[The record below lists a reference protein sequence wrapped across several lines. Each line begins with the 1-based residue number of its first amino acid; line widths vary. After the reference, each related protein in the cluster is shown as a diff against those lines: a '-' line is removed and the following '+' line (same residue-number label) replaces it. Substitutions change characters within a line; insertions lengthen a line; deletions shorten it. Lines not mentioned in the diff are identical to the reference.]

1 MPQEIERKFLIR
13 DEGWRAAVGKS
24 VRIRQGY
31 LNGHEGRASIRVR
44 VQDDE
49 GRLNIKAAV
58 IGNSRA
64 EYDYG
69 IPIEEA
75 SEILETLSIGRVD
88 KTRHHVHVSGH
99 LWEIDEF
106 DGANRGLI
114 VAEIELKDVNEPFE
128 KPAWLGAE
136 VTDERQYYNHALAF
150 HPYCEWT
157 RATGR

>member
-1 MPQEIERKFLIR
+1 MPQEIERKFLVR
-13 DEGWRAAVGKS
+13 DDGWRAAVS
-24 VRIRQGY
+24 QSRHIRQGY
-31 LNGHEGRASIRVR
+31 LNGVGGKASIRVR
-44 VQDDE
+44 VQADE
-49 GRLNIKAAV
+49 ARLNIKAAV
-58 IGNSRA
+58 IGSSRA

-69 IPIEEA
+69 IPLEEA
-75 SEILETLSIGRVD
+75 TEILDALSIGRVE
-88 KTRHHVHVSGH
+88 KTRHHVHVGGH

-114 VAEIELKDVNEPFE
+114 VAEIELDAPDEDFE
-128 KPAWLGAE
+128 KPAWVGRE